1 MGDVRELFGPALM
14 RSGPFYLTWDG
25 DGEIG
30 VLVAGDC
37 YGGGR
42 FDFGWGRRDID
53 VVVGR
58 RCCTAA
64 GPHEE

>member
-14 RSGPFYLTWDG
+14 RSGPFYLTRYG
-25 DGEIG
+25 DGEIR

-42 FDFGWGRRDID
+42 FDFGRGR
-53 VVVGR
+53 
-58 RCCTAA
+58 
-64 GPHEE
+64 